1 MLESKEKYLEDLVNS
16 VTDSDS
22 NVTVTVT
29 AVSLGA
35 VVDRSD
41 GDSMTVYSIKTFY
54 LYFIGSLYI
63 AF

>member
-35 VVDRSD
+35 VVDRSN
-41 GDSMTVYSIKTFY
+41 GDSMTVYSNKTFY
-54 LYFIGSLYI
+54 LYL
-63 AF
+63 

>member
-35 VVDRSD
+35 VSIRRVC
-41 GDSMTVYSIKTFY
+41 DSMTVYSIKTFY
-54 LYFIGSLYI
+54 LYL
-63 AF
+63 

>member
-1 MLESKEKYLEDLVNS
+1 MHVLESKEKYLEDLVNS

-35 VVDRSD
+35 VGIRRVC
-41 GDSMTVYSIKTFY
+41 DSMTVYSNKTFY
-54 LYFIGSLYI
+54 LYL
-63 AF
+63 